1 MRGCDR
7 VLAGK
12 LGTVI
17 GGGLGSSPVPP
28 VVPGGLC

>member
-17 GGGLGSSPVPP
+17 GGGLGSSSPAREDCAV
-28 VVPGGLC
+28 LA